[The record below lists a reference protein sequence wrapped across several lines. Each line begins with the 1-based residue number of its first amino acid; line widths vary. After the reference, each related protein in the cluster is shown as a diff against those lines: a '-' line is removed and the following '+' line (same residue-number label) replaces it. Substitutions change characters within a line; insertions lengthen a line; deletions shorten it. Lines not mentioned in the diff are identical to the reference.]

1 MNIFGINLFRKHPY
15 EIQLKQ
21 DSLALGVHK
30 GERIRASGMGPAK
43 YQPPV
48 VIASDRALYFA
59 TEEQPMRL
67 AWTDIAQAGW
77 EQPWLSIHTV
87 RGEKITLH
95 LEPAGELPPVVR
107 DRVTASVVIRE
118 RVPLDVGG
126 NVVCVG
132 RRESGSDTITWLVEF
147 DADLDVNST
156 EIRASADRALA
167 ELRVTLGV

>member
-1 MNIFGINLFRKHPY
+1 MSSFRLPFMKKHPY
-15 EIQLKQ
+15 EIQLQQ
-21 DSLALGVHK
+21 DSQALGVRT
-30 GERIRASGMGPAK
+30 GERIMATGLGPSQ

-48 VIASDRALYFA
+48 VIATDRALYFA
-59 TEEQPMRL
+59 TEDEPVRL
-67 AWTDIAQAGW
+67 AWIDIARAGW
-77 EQPWLSIHTV
+77 EQPWLSIFTV

-147 DADLDVNST
+147 DPDLDVNSP

-167 ELRVTLGV
+167 ELRLTLGV